1 VPVLCEGVY
10 EPPSSRDTRAMKHAS
25 LVAFVRCAALR
36 CVALRCAPPRWG
48 GSNHPRDSYITVLI
62 SESWG
67 QGGVEVHPMIL
78 INVSFL

>member
-1 VPVLCEGVY
+1 MPVLCEGVY

-36 CVALRCAPPRWG
+36 CVALRSAPPRWVG
-48 GSNHPRDSYITVLI
+48 PTTLVILITVLI
-62 SESWG
+62 SKYWG

>member
-1 VPVLCEGVY
+1 MPVLCEGVY

-48 GSNHPRDSYITVLI
+48 GPTTLDESYIVSLI
-62 SESWG
+62 RESWG
-67 QGGVEVHPMIL
+67 QGGGTIHPKSL
-78 INVSFL
+78 ISR